1 MLIKLRRGKQAQSLV
16 IVALSATV
24 LFGIIALGLDGGRLY
39 FERRDT
45 QNAADAAALAG
56 AQELIPTTPNSGPP
70 TLGMTQS
77 ARCQAAIYAFK
88 TWSDVPA
95 GDPSGDMSGCSV
107 WSSQSVS
114 GNTAVISAAS
124 APATVR
130 VTTPSRGNLNEI
142 AVEVDYD
149 TPLTFAAVIG
159 FTKSTVAAIAF
170 AHAGFY
176 NKNYTIFGFDASGSG
191 NSVSDDRSGWAQI
204 DNGLSGTD
212 CASPDPAR
220 GKMVS
225 NDKFH
230 APTSGDGLNFN
241 GQFYHASAADT
252 QSLTVYWEQNQV
264 SAGFSPIDPTPN
276 YSVPN
281 KPTIVRSST
290 PAEIDPARSQT
301 FGSLTLMNNTSVV
314 EWVFQPGLYSSS
326 INIPQSPGGSA
337 NDRYIFLNG
346 VYWFSSANF
355 TISGG
360 IVGNTKNGAALPLNA
375 RGEGSTDLPPAAD
388 GTNGV
393 EFVLDG
399 ASKFTATSGGSASPN
414 VYFVAP
420 SYVAGSG
427 AFGAPTDSI
436 AFFVAGATTPG
447 GGDSIGGPPG
457 VVWSETID
465 RTKGSPLGGRV
476 SPFQVWGSIVS
487 LDQNGSQGADLQLT
501 AVSPSTYAVTGELIG
516 ATVDLYN
523 GGFSAGATPTYNP
536 PRCSPGG
543 YNQGQRPA
551 GYLVQFNPDFAPHF
565 HGLAYLVK

>member
-1 MLIKLRRGKQAQSLV
+1 MLINLRRGQRAQSLV

-39 FERRDT
+39 FERRDV

-56 AQELIPTTPNSGPP
+56 AQELIPTMAFAGVTV
-70 TLGMTQS
+70 GMVQN
-77 ARCQAAIYAFK
+77 ARCEAAIYAFK
-88 TWSDVPA
+88 TWQDVPA
-95 GDPSGDMSGCSV
+95 GDSSGDLTACAV
-107 WSSQSVS
+107 WGSQNVS
-114 GNTAVISAAS
+114 GNTATISAAS

-130 VTTPSRGNLNEI
+130 VTTPSRGNPNEI

-149 TPLTFAAVIG
+149 TPLTFASVIG
-159 FTKSTVAAIAF
+159 FTKSTVAAVAF
-170 AHAGFY
+170 AHGGFY

-191 NSVSDDRSGWAQI
+191 NSVFNDRAGWAQI
-204 DNGLSGTD
+204 DNGLNGSD
-212 CASPDPAR
+212 CSSPDPAR

-241 GQFYHASAADT
+241 GQFYHATAADT
-252 QSLTVYWEQNQV
+252 QSLLVYWEQNQV
-264 SAGFSPIDPTPN
+264 SAGFSPTDPTPN

-281 KPTIVRSST
+281 KPTTVRGSA
-290 PAEIDPARSQT
+290 PAEIDPGRSAV
-301 FGSLTLMNNTSVV
+301 FGSLTLTNNTTVT
-314 EWVFQPGLYSSS
+314 EWVFQPGLYSTS
-326 INIPQSPGGSA
+326 ISIPTPGGSA

-346 VYWFSSANF
+346 LYWFTSANF

-360 IVGNTKNGAALPLNA
+360 IVGNTKDAGALPLNGK
-375 RGEGSTDLPPAAD
+375 GEGWTNLPAAAD

-399 ASKFTATSGGSASPN
+399 ASRFTASSSSTASPN

-420 SYVAGSG
+420 SYVAGTA

-447 GGDSIGGPPG
+447 GGDSIAGPPG
-457 VVWSETID
+457 IVWSETID
-465 RTKGSPLGGRV
+465 HTKASPLGA
-476 SPFQVWGSIVS
+476 SPFQVWGSVVS

-501 AVSPSTYAVTGELIG
+501 AVSSATYAVTGELIG
-516 ATVDLYN
+516 ATMDLYN
-523 GGFSAGATPTYNP
+523 GGFSAGATPAYNNS
-536 PRCSPGG
+536 RCSPGG
-543 YNQGQRPA
+543 YMQGQSPA

>member
-1 MLIKLRRGKQAQSLV
+1 MLIKLRRGKRAQSLV

-39 FERRDT
+39 FERRDV
-45 QNAADAAALAG
+45 QNAADAGALAG
-56 AQELIPTTPNSGPP
+56 AQELIPTTANSGV
-70 TLGMTQS
+70 TAGMVQN
-77 ARCQAAIYAFK
+77 ARCEAAIYAFK
-88 TWSDVPA
+88 TWQDWPAGGDPA
-95 GDPSGDMSGCSV
+95 GDLTGCSV
-107 WSSQSVS
+107 WSTQNVS
-114 GNTAVISAAS
+114 GNTATILAAS
-124 APATVR
+124 VPALVR
-130 VTTPSRGNLNEI
+130 VTAPSRGNPNEI
-142 AVEVDYD
+142 AVEVEYN
-149 TPLTFAAVIG
+149 TPLTFASIIG
-159 FTKSTVAAIAF
+159 FTTSTVAAVAF

-176 NKNYTIFGFDASGSG
+176 NRTYTIFGFDASGSG

-204 DNGLSGTD
+204 DNGLNGSD
-212 CASPDPAR
+212 CGSPDPAR

-230 APTSGDGLNFN
+230 APTSGDGLNLN

-252 QSLTVYWEQNQV
+252 QSLLVYWEQNQV
-264 SAGFSPIDPTPN
+264 SAGFSPIDPSPN

-281 KPTIVRSST
+281 KPATVRSST
-290 PAEIDPARSQT
+290 PVEIDPGRAAV
-301 FGSLTLMNNTSVV
+301 FGSLTLTNNTAVT
-314 EWVFQPGLYSSS
+314 EWVFQPGLYTSS
-326 INIPQSPGGSA
+326 ISIPTARGSA

-355 TISGG
+355 SITGG
-360 IVGNTKNGAALPLNA
+360 IVGNTMDGGALPLNA
-375 RGEGSTDLPPAAD
+375 KGEGWTNLPRAAD

-399 ASKFTATSGGSASPN
+399 ASAFTASSSSNASPN

-420 SYVAGSG
+420 SYVAGTG

-436 AFFVAGATTPG
+436 AFFVAGVNTPG
-447 GGDSIGGPPG
+447 GGDSIAGPPG

-465 RTKGSPLGGRV
+465 HTKASPLG
-476 SPFQVWGSIVS
+476 SSAFQVWGSVVS
-487 LDQNGSQGADLQLT
+487 LDQNGSQGADMQVT
-501 AVSPSTYAVTGELIG
+501 AVSSSSYAVTGEFLG

-523 GGFSAGATPTYNP
+523 GGFSTGATPAYNS

-543 YNQGQRPA
+543 YKQGQNPA

-565 HGLAYLVK
+565 HGLAYLIK

>member
-1 MLIKLRRGKQAQSLV
+1 MLIKLRRGKRAQSLV

-39 FERRDT
+39 FERRDV

-56 AQELIPTTPNSGPP
+56 AQELIPTMAFAGVTV
-70 TLGMTQS
+70 GMVQN

-88 TWSDVPA
+88 TWQDVPA
-95 GDPSGDMSGCSV
+95 GDSAGDMTGCSV
-107 WSSQSVS
+107 WSTQNVS
-114 GNTAVISAAS
+114 GNTATILAAS
-124 APATVR
+124 APALVR
-130 VTTPSRGNLNEI
+130 VTTPSRGNPNEI

-149 TPLTFAAVIG
+149 TPLTFASIIG
-159 FTKSTVAAIAF
+159 FTKSTVAAVAF
-170 AHAGFY
+170 AHGGFY
-176 NKNYTIFGFDASGSG
+176 NKTYTIFGFDASGSG

-204 DNGLSGTD
+204 DNGLNGTD
-212 CASPDPAR
+212 CSSPDPAR

-230 APTSGDGLNFN
+230 APTSGDGLNLN

-252 QSLTVYWEQNQV
+252 QSLLVYWEQNQV
-264 SAGFSPIDPTPN
+264 SAGFSPTDPTPN

-281 KPTIVRSST
+281 KPTTARSST
-290 PAEIDPARSQT
+290 PAEIDPGRSAV
-301 FGSLTLMNNTSVV
+301 FGSLTLTNNTTVT
-314 EWVFQPGLYSSS
+314 EWVFQPGLYTSPISIPTARGSST
-326 INIPQSPGGSA
+326 
-337 NDRYIFLNG
+337 DRYIFLNG

-360 IVGNTKNGAALPLNA
+360 IVGNTTDGAARPLNA

-399 ASKFTATSGGSASPN
+399 ASTFTASSSSNASPN
-414 VYFVAP
+414 VYLVAP
-420 SYVAGSG
+420 SYVAGTA

-447 GGDSIGGPPG
+447 GGDSIAGPPG

-465 RTKGSPLGGRV
+465 HTKPSPLGS
-476 SPFQVWGSIVS
+476 SPFQVWGSVVS
-487 LDQNGSQGADLQLT
+487 FDQNGSQGADMQIT
-501 AVSPSTYAVTGELIG
+501 AVSSSSYAVTGELIG

-523 GGFSAGATPTYNP
+523 GGFSSGATPAYNN
-536 PRCSPGG
+536 PRCAPGG
-543 YNQGQRPA
+543 YRQGQSPA

>member
-1 MLIKLRRGKQAQSLV
+1 MLIKLRRGKRAQSLV

-39 FERRDT
+39 FERRDV
-45 QNAADAAALAG
+45 QNSADAAALAG
-56 AQELIPTTPNSGPP
+56 AQELIPTTASATVSIAMMQN
-70 TLGMTQS
+70 

-88 TWSDVPA
+88 TWQDKPA
-95 GDPSGDMSGCSV
+95 GDPAGDMSACSV
-107 WSSQSVS
+107 WGTQSVS
-114 GNTAVISAAS
+114 GNTATILAAS
-124 APATVR
+124 VPATIR
-130 VTTPSRGNLNEI
+130 VTTPSRGNPNEI
-142 AVEVDYD
+142 AVEVDYN
-149 TPLTFAAVIG
+149 TPLTFASILG
-159 FTKSTVAAIAF
+159 FTNSTVAAVAY
-170 AHAGFY
+170 AHGGFY
-176 NKNYTIFGFDASGSG
+176 NKKYTIFGFDASGSG
-191 NSVSDDRSGWAQI
+191 NSVSDDRSGWGQI
-204 DNGLSGTD
+204 DNGLNGTD
-212 CASPDPAR
+212 CNNPNGLQ

-252 QSLTVYWEQNQV
+252 QSLLVYWQQNQV
-264 SAGFSPIDPTPN
+264 SAGFSPIDPSPN

-281 KPTIVRSST
+281 KPTTVPGSAPT
-290 PAEIDPARSQT
+290 EVDPGQT
-301 FGSLTLMNNTSVV
+301 KSFAGGQSIMNNTAVT
-314 EWVFQPGLYSSS
+314 EWVFQPGLYTSS
-326 INIPQSPGGSA
+326 ISIPAAGRGSA

-346 VYWFSSANF
+346 VYWFSGANF

-360 IVGNTKNGAALPLNA
+360 IVGNTYDGGPLPLNA
-375 RGEGSTDLPPAAD
+375 RGEGSTNLLPAAD
-388 GTNGV
+388 GTNGI

-399 ASKFTATSGGSASPN
+399 ASKFTATSGASTSPN

-436 AFFVAGATTPG
+436 AFFVAGSIVPG

-457 VVWSETID
+457 IVWSETID
-465 RTKGSPLGGRV
+465 WTKTSPLGRGE
-476 SPFQVWGSIVS
+476 SPFQVWGTVVS
-487 LDQNGSQGADLQLT
+487 LDQYGSQGADLQLT
-501 AVSPSTYAVTGELIG
+501 AVSGSRYAVTGEFIG

-523 GGFSAGATPTYNP
+523 GGFSAGATPNYNATP
-536 PRCSPGG
+536 CAS
-543 YNQGQRPA
+543 YSQGAKPA

>member
-39 FERRDT
+39 FERRDV

-56 AQELIPTTPNSGPP
+56 AQELIPTTANSAVTP
-70 TLGMTQS
+70 GMTQN

-88 TWSDVPA
+88 TWQDVPA

-107 WSSQSVS
+107 WSSQNVS
-114 GNTAVISAAS
+114 GNTATISAAS

-149 TPLTFAAVIG
+149 TPLTFASVIG

-191 NSVSDDRSGWAQI
+191 NSVADDRNGWAQI
-204 DNGLSGTD
+204 DNGLSGSD

-230 APTSGDGLNFN
+230 APTSGDGLNLN

-281 KPTIVRSST
+281 KPATARSSI
-290 PAEIDPARSQT
+290 PVRVDPGRSAT
-301 FGSLTLMNNTSVV
+301 FGTLTLANSTAVT
-314 EWVFQPGLYSSS
+314 EWVFQPGLYSNA
-326 INIPQSPGGSA
+326 INIPSPGGSA

-346 VYWFSSANF
+346 VYWFNSANF

-360 IVGNTKNGAALPLNA
+360 IVGNTMDGGALPLNG
-375 RGEGSTDLPPAAD
+375 RGEGWTNLPAASD
-388 GTNGV
+388 ATNGV
-393 EFVLDG
+393 EFVFDG
-399 ASKFTATSGGSASPN
+399 ASRFTASSSGSASPN

-420 SYVAGSG
+420 SYVGGTG

-465 RTKGSPLGGRV
+465 HTKRSPLGT
-476 SPFQVWGSIVS
+476 SPFEVWGSVVS
-487 LDQNGSQGADLQLT
+487 LDQNGSQGADMQLT
-501 AVSPSTYAVTGELIG
+501 AVSSSSYAVTGEMIG

-523 GGFSAGATPTYNP
+523 GGFSPGATPAYNP

-543 YNQGQRPA
+543 YRQGQTPT